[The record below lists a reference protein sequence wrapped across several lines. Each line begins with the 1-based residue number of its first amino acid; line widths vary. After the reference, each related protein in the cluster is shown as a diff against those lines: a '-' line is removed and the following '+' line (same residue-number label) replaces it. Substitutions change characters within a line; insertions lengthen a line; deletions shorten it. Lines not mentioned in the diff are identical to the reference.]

1 MVTGGQG
8 GKKGFSTDKSTFEPT
23 KLTFEEFEK
32 FAGIIKK
39 LLNDSGLKWAI
50 IGAGVG
56 GIAETI
62 HLVWLA
68 ARYVFK
74 F

>member
-1 MVTGGQG
+1 MA
-8 GKKGFSTDKSTFEPT
+8 TDKSTVDPT
-23 KLTFEEFEK
+23 RLTFEEFEK

-68 ARYVFK
+68 ARYFLK

>member
-1 MVTGGQG
+1 MVAGGQG
-8 GKKGFSTDKSTFEPT
+8 GKRGFSTDRSTVDPA
-23 KLTFEEFEK
+23 KLTLEEFEK

-39 LLNDSGLKWAI
+39 LLSDSGLKWAI